1 MPEDSIEKV
10 SKNLEED
17 KKIMHV
23 LNLENFNIL

>member
-10 SKNLEED
+10 SKNLVED

-23 LNLENFNIL
+23 LHLENFNIF